1 MRAEEY
7 RGLDATSL
15 ARLIKRGDVS
25 PIEATEAALAQLKL
39 LEPFLNAFDSVDAD
53 GALRAAQQALRHLR
67 AGRTVGPLHGVP
79 ISIKDLIDVRGLPA
93 RYGSLTLKD
102 NVALADA
109 PSVHRIRTAGAIIIG
124 KTTTSEFGARGY
136 TWNRL
141 NGGTKNPWALAR
153 SPGGSSGGAA
163 ASVAAGV
170 TPFALGTDGGG
181 SIRAP
186 AALTGLFGIKATF
199 GRVPVWPASATPML
213 SHVGPLARTLNDAR
227 LLLEVISGPD
237 PRDQFSFLPPLDWQS
252 DHGGL
257 RALRVAFAP
266 TMGYGR
272 VDAPVASVVETAVAA
287 LRVVFPNIELI
298 TAVCDEAAEIFATE
312 FMAGCVARLGTFKHS
327 SDDLDPAFR
336 ASVER
341 FQANS
346 SQQVAE
352 SLRQRYR
359 IKDQVAALFD
369 KYDLLITP
377 TVPCVSWDI
386 ERCVPPGHEQAIAWS
401 YFTYPFNLTGQPAG
415 TLPCGLAYGLPVGLQ
430 MVAPLCREDRLL
442 KSMAAAAAVVSN
454 DFGVSVELRAS
465 TAC

>member
-1 MRAEEY
+1 MRAKEY
-7 RGLDATSL
+7 RDLDATSL

-25 PIEATEAALAQLKL
+25 PTEVTEAALVQLNS
-39 LEPFLNAFDSVDAD
+39 LEPSLNAFDSVDAD
-53 GALRAAQQALRHLR
+53 GALRAAQQALWDLR
-67 AGRTVGPLHGVP
+67 AGRNVGPLHGVP

-109 PSVHRIRTAGAIIIG
+109 PSVHRIRSAGAIIIG

-136 TWNRL
+136 TWSRL
-141 NGGTKNPWALAR
+141 NGATRNPWALAR

-213 SHVGPLARTLNDAR
+213 SHVGPLARTLDDAR
-227 LLLEVISGPD
+227 LLLEVISGSD
-237 PRDQFSFLPPLDWQS
+237 PRDQFSFLPSVDWQS
-252 DHGGL
+252 DHEDL
-257 RALRVAFAP
+257 QELRVAFAP

-272 VDAPVASVVETAVAA
+272 VDAPVASVVEAAVAA
-287 LRVVFPNIELI
+287 LRAIFSNTELI
-298 TAVCDEAAEIFATE
+298 TTVCDEAAEIFATE
-312 FMAGCVARLGTFKHS
+312 FMAGCAARLGTFKHS
-327 SDDLDPAFR
+327 SDGLDPVFR
-336 ASVER
+336 AGVEH

-346 SQQVAE
+346 AQQVAE
-352 SLRQRYR
+352 ALRRRYQ
-359 IKDQVAALFD
+359 IKDQLAALFE

-377 TVPCVSWDI
+377 TVPCVSWGI
-386 ERCVPPGHEQAIAWS
+386 ERGVPTGHEEAIAWS

-415 TLPCGLAYGLPVGLQ
+415 TLPCGLADGLPVGLQ
-430 MVAPLCREDRLL
+430 IVAPLCREDRLL
-442 KSMAAAAAVVSN
+442 KAMAAAAAVVSN

-465 TAC
+465 PAC